1 MTTELILVTK
11 SEKNI
16 KKIRIMNIKV
26 LPPYSVAEVFLRMQ
40 NEYSI
45 LAFNHLLRMDK
56 CFKNSHPVI
65 VGFQVSS

>member
-1 MTTELILVTK
+1 MTTELLLVTK
-11 SEKNI
+11 SENYI
-16 KKIRIMNIKV
+16 KKNIKV
-26 LPPYSVAEVFLRMQ
+26 LPPYSVGEVFLRMQ